1 MKQNKK
7 YIYESRR
14 YVIIGAIICVVV
26 VFVVRLFH
34 IQIVDNDYKNRADN
48 NALVNKILYP
58 ARGVIYDRNDNL
70 LVYNQLTFEVML
82 VMREIQPFDTLDFC
96 RTLGITKEFFDAR
109 IADIKDTRINPGYSP
124 YTPQV
129 FRSQLSATESGV
141 FQEKMYKFPGFYIQN
156 RPIRM
161 YGTENAALVLGYI
174 GEVNNRDIEKDK
186 FYVSGDYSGRTG
198 VEQSYERL
206 LRGEKGIE
214 ILLRDAHGRIKGK
227 YDEGIH
233 DKAPVS
239 GKNLK
244 LAIDIDLQAYGEKL
258 LQNKVGSVVMI
269 EPETGEILCLVSS
282 PTYDP
287 SLLVGGRQRSTNY
300 AMLESN
306 PLKPLFD
313 RSIMSMYSPGS
324 TFKPAQGL
332 VFLEAGA
339 ITPSKLYTCANG
351 FTLPGMN
358 GKPGCH
364 SHASPL
370 NLVGAIATS
379 CNSYFCW
386 GLHDMLD
393 DRRLYSTV
401 QEAYDRWQ
409 SYMTSLGYG
418 VKLGVDLPSENRG
431 FIPTSQF
438 YNNINS
444 GRRWNARTIIS
455 TAIGQ
460 GEISATPLQICN
472 LAAII
477 ANRGYYVVPH
487 VVKEIEGGQLDAAYT
502 TRRWTAIAPEHF
514 SPIVEGMRNA
524 VIYGTC
530 TGLYMPDIEVCGKTG
545 TVENYKGRSHSA
557 CIAFAPR
564 ENPKVAISVFIE
576 NGGWGADNAIP
587 VARLMLEKLLYGEVS
602 PASKWIEDKVL
613 RTVILPYYVQ

>member
-1 MKQNKK
+1 MKQNEK
-7 YIYESRR
+7 YILESRR
-14 YVIIGAIICVVV
+14 YIIIGVVLCVVA
-26 VFVVRLFH
+26 VFVIRLFM
-34 IQIVDNDYKNRADN
+34 IQVVDSQYKNRADN

-70 LVYNQLTFEVML
+70 LVYNQSTFEVML
-82 VMREIQPFDTLDFC
+82 VMRDIQPFDTLDFC
-96 RTLGITKEFFDAR
+96 RTLGITKEFFDNR
-109 IADIKDTRINPGYSP
+109 IEEIKDTRRNPGYSS

-129 FRSQLSATESGV
+129 FRSQLSATESGI

-161 YGTENAALVLGYI
+161 YGTEHAALLLGYI

-186 FYVSGDYSGRTG
+186 FYIAGDYSGRTG
-198 VEQSYERL
+198 VEQSYENL

-214 ILLRDAHGRIKGK
+214 ILLRDAHGRIIGK
-227 YDEGIH
+227 YEDGKH
-233 DKAPVS
+233 DKTPVP
-239 GKNLK
+239 GTNLK
-244 LAIDIDLQAYGEKL
+244 LAIDIELQAYGEKL

-282 PTYDP
+282 PSYDP
-287 SLLVGGRQRSTNY
+287 SLLVGRQRSPNY

-332 VFLEAGA
+332 VFLEAGTL
-339 ITPSKLYTCANG
+339 TPNKLYTCANG

-364 SHASPL
+364 SHGSPL
-370 NLVGAIATS
+370 SLVGALATS

-393 DRRLYSTV
+393 DRRIYPTV
-401 QEAYDRWQ
+401 QEAFDKWR

-418 VKLGVDLPSENRG
+418 TRLGIDMPSENRG
-431 FIPTSQF
+431 YLPTSQF
-438 YNNINS
+438 YDNMNK
-444 GRRWNARTIIS
+444 GRRWSSRTIIS

-460 GEISATPLQICN
+460 GEILATPLQICN

-487 VVKEIEGGQLDAAYT
+487 IVKNIENNQLDSTYT
-502 TRRWTAIAPEHF
+502 SRRRTAISSEHF
-514 SPIVEGMRNA
+514 DSIVEGMRNA
-524 VIYGTC
+524 VVYGTC

-545 TVENYKGRSHSA
+545 TVENFKGRDHSA

-576 NGGWGADNAIP
+576 NGGWGAENAIP
-587 VARLMLEKLLYGEVS
+587 VARLMLEKMLYGEVS
-602 PASKWIEDKVL
+602 QTSKWIEDRVM